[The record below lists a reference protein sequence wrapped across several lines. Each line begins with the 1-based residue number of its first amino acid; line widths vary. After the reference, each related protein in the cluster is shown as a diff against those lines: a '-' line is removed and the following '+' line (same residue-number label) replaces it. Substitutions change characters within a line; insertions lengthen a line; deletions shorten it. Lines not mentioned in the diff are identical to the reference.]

1 MLRVTSTHS
10 WRYLRNLLAKRSRGL
25 AFLACLALAGCADGA
40 KFLQETDQGGIV
52 IYPYKGEQGSLV
64 SSFRR
69 DALTLMEQKCH
80 GSYSIVR
87 EGETKGRTRVAG
99 SVQGSQEMVQEHR
112 WGIQFQCK

>member
-1 MLRVTSTHS
+1 MVS
-10 WRYLRNLLAKRSRGL
+10 
-25 AFLACLALAGCADGA
+25 CADGA

-69 DALTLMEQKCH
+69 DAIKLMEEKCQ
-80 GSYSIVR
+80 GAYSIIR
-87 EGETKGRTRVAG
+87 EGETKGRTRAAG
-99 SVQGSQEMVQEHR
+99 AMEGSLEIVQERR